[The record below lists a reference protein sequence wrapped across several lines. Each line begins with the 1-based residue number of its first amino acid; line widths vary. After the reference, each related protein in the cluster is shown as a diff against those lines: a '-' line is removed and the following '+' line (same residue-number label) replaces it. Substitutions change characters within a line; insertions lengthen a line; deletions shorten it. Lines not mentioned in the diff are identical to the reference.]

1 MADANSNND
10 AIGQCGDPAELQARH
25 AVHKKKSFEMPHIYV
40 ILFVFSAIAALL
52 TYIVPAGVYDRVPGP
67 NGRTTIDPDSFRVI
81 ESTPVGL
88 VDFMLAVP
96 KGLIDAGVVV
106 FFTFMIGGMFMVLRR
121 TGIIEI
127 GVDKLARRFAN
138 NSILVIPILMV
149 TFAVIA
155 TLIGTQELALV
166 YVPVILPLMIALRF
180 DSVTAAAVA
189 LCATTAG
196 FTAGVLNPINT
207 GLGQQLADLPVFS
220 GMTLR
225 MLAFA
230 AILAAGIVYVVRY
243 ALKVRGNPELSLM
256 RGDAKEL
263 EKQQRYLHSASESAR
278 GATLRQKLAAVAAF
292 GFFGLLVWGVLEQ
305 GWFMMEM
312 AGLFVIMGIVV
323 GLIAGLKTADIC
335 DGFNEGFR
343 DVLVGAMIC
352 GIARA
357 VAVVL
362 EDGQIMDTLVHGLG
376 NLVGGFPSMLSAIGM
391 FLAQLGFN
399 FVIPSGSG
407 QALVT
412 MPIMAPLSDLVG
424 VTRQTAVLA
433 YQLGDGLSN
442 ILYPTSGY
450 FMATLALAGVTWDKW
465 VKFFLPL
472 FAIWIAIA
480 MAFLVYAQA
489 TQWVG

>member
-1 MADANSNND
+1 M
-10 AIGQCGDPAELQARH
+10 
-25 AVHKKKSFEMPHIYV
+25 KKKGFEMPHIYA
-40 ILFVFSAIAALL
+40 ILFVFSAIAAVL
-52 TYIVPAGVYDRVPGP
+52 TYFVPAGVYDRVPGP
-67 NGRTTIDPDSFRVI
+67 NGRVTIDPESFRII

-106 FFTFMIGGMFMVLRR
+106 FFTFIIGGMFMVLRR

-127 GVDKLARRFAN
+127 GVDKLTRRFAN
-138 NSILVIPILMV
+138 NSILVVPVLMV

-180 DSVTAAAVA
+180 DSVTAAATA

-207 GLGQQLADLPVFS
+207 GLGQQLAGLEVFS
-220 GMTLR
+220 GLGLR
-225 MLAFA
+225 ALAFA
-230 AILAAGIVYVVRY
+230 CILIVGVVYVMRY
-243 ALKVRGNPELSLM
+243 ALMVRRNPELSLM
-256 RGDAKEL
+256 NGDAKEAD
-263 EKQQRYLHSASESAR
+263 KRQRYVHNAEE
-278 GATLRQKLAAVAAF
+278 GALTATSRQKLAAVATF
-292 GFFGLLVWGVLEQ
+292 GFFGLLVWGVLTQ
-305 GWFMMEM
+305 GWFMLEM
-312 AGLFVIMGIVV
+312 AGLFVIMGVVV

-335 DGFNEGFR
+335 EGFNEGFR

-362 EDGQIMDTLVHGLG
+362 EEGQIMDTLVYGLG
-376 NLVGGFPSMLSAIGM
+376 NLVGGFPAMLSAIGM
-391 FLAQLGFN
+391 FFSQLGFN
-399 FVIPSGSG
+399 FVVPSGSG

-424 VTRQTAVLA
+424 VTRQTSVLA
-433 YQLGDGLSN
+433 YQLGDGLGN

-450 FMATLALAGVTWDKW
+450 FMATLALAGVSWNKW

-472 FAIWIAIA
+472 FAIWVGIA
-480 MAFLVYAQA
+480 MCFLIYAQA

>member
-1 MADANSNND
+1 
-10 AIGQCGDPAELQARH
+10 
-25 AVHKKKSFEMPHIYV
+25 MPHIYV
-40 ILFVFSAIAALL
+40 ILFVFIAIAAAL
-52 TYIVPAGVYDRVPGP
+52 TYVVPAGQYERVPGP
-67 NGRTTIDPDSFRVI
+67 GGRTTIDPNSYQVI
-81 ESTPVGL
+81 ESTPVSA
-88 VDFMLAVP
+88 VDFMLAIP
-96 KGLIDAGVVV
+96 KGLMDAGTVV

-127 GVDKLARRFAN
+127 GVDKLTRRFAN
-138 NSILVIPILMV
+138 NTIIIIPVLMT

-180 DSVTAAAVA
+180 DSITAAGVA

-196 FTAGVLNPINT
+196 FTTGILNPINT
-207 GLGQQLADLPVFS
+207 GLGQQLSDLPVYS
-220 GMTLR
+220 GMLLR
-225 MLAFA
+225 TVAF
-230 AILAAGIVYVVRY
+230 ILILLVGIFYVTRY
-243 ALKVRGNPELSLM
+243 ALKVRNNPELSLM
-256 RGDAKEL
+256 GDDVKE
-263 EKQQRYLHSASESAR
+263 QQKRERYLHSANEK
-278 GATLRQKLAAVAAF
+278 TLAATKRQQWASLATFAF
-292 GFFGLLVWGVLEQ
+292 FILLVWGVMTR

-312 AGLFVIMGIVV
+312 AGLFIVMGIVV
-323 GLIAGLKTADIC
+323 GLIAGLKTEDISE
-335 DGFNEGFR
+335 GFNEGFR

-362 EDGQIMDTLVHGLG
+362 EDGQIMDTLVYALG
-376 NLVGGFPSMLSAIGM
+376 NLVGEFPAMFSAIGM
-391 FLAQLGFN
+391 FFAQLGFN

-433 YQLGDGLSN
+433 FQLGDGIGN

-450 FMATLALAGVTWDKW
+450 FMATLALAGVTWNKW

-472 FAIWIAIA
+472 FTIWILIA
-480 MAFLVYAQA
+480 MGFLIFAQM